1 MVSFVVFSRWKFLG
15 GLSVFFFSVR
25 NDIFNYGTLPSNAMG
40 PQMSSRCKTFSSQG
54 LKPEKPSGLGN
65 CWLHVDHGMYHL
77 QREVYRLFGAGFGG
91 WWRLGLWCSTYN
103 LGTNLFLVSEDAIVT
118 LECHFICHF
127 AGPAVSKRKFIKMKS
142 CVCLNA
148 QDSSIILIK
157 HIFSTKYYRSCKG

>member
-1 MVSFVVFSRWKFLG
+1 MCAFLWYHLLFFPVGSFWRDCLC
-15 GLSVFFFSVR
+15 FFFLWGM
-25 NDIFNYGTLPSNAMG
+25 IFSTMAPCLQMLA

-127 AGPAVSKRKFIKMKS
+127 AGQFRQYRRGSSLKWRAVFVWMHKIAA
-142 CVCLNA
+142 L
-148 QDSSIILIK
+148 
-157 HIFSTKYYRSCKG
+157 Y